1 MQSGHPMAHNR
12 RNQQVFKTKTKVMNP
27 SIIEGKSSRNEQKL
41 PIFGSQDSIVNP
53 TQTGMPKMNQNSRSK
68 LQQKHTR
75 NNNGQN
81 SGTNLNFVKIK
92 NTTKNI
98 ASGTTAM
105 HCHPAHDPK
114 KENVDY
120 VNRNQETREQN
131 DNSSVVRSTTN
142 AQNLRTLYQ
151 QNSNNLNIR
160 RNFGSNDS
168 HTNAAPQQKKYVHA
182 ANRFQQSKSSI
193 KMRDLKISSVMLN

>member
-1 MQSGHPMAHNR
+1 
-12 RNQQVFKTKTKVMNP
+12 MNP
-27 SIIEGKSSRNEQKL
+27 SIIDGKSSRNEQKL

-53 TQTGMPKMNQNSRSK
+53 TQTAVQKMNQNSRSK
-68 LQQKHTR
+68 LHQKHTR
-75 NNNGQN
+75 NNNGHS
-81 SGTNLNFVKIK
+81 SGTNLNFAKIK
-92 NTTKNI
+92 NCTKNI
-98 ASGTTAM
+98 GSGGAATHGQHAN
-105 HCHPAHDPK
+105 DPK

-131 DNSSVVRSTTN
+131 DNSSVVRASAN
-142 AQNLRTLYQ
+142 AQNMRAMYH